1 MKIQVYPM
9 DYEEFCAATG
19 NNYAL
24 LEKIYEKNKEVGQQ
38 INRKLM
44 RDIRIYMAVGGMPQ
58 DVESYVDGNNFSMI
72 DQVIKSTQGKLQERK
87 LLQNC

>member
-24 LEKIYEKNKEVGQQ
+24 LEKNYEKNKAVGQQ

-44 RDIRIYMAVGGMPQ
+44 RDIRIFQRSFQKTESDIAYPQ
-58 DVESYVDGNNFSMI
+58 QSESEKYLKMKI
-72 DQVIKSTQGKLQERK
+72 
-87 LLQNC
+87 